1 MNNNMINLYKNLTLN
16 DKRNEFSSLLLKTDK
31 LLDQLML
38 NVKIDLTDEVKNYD
52 SIDDLNLTEDDVM
65 LFFYEDL
72 WNIKNKILTLIVAN
86 ENKEKINE

>member
-1 MNNNMINLYKNLTLN
+1 MNNSMLSLYKNLTLN

-38 NVKIDLTDEVKNYD
+38 NVKGDLTGEVKNYN
-52 SIDDLNLTEDDVM
+52 SIDNLNLTEDDIM

-72 WNIKNKILTLIVAN
+72 WNIKNKILTLIVTN
-86 ENKEKINE
+86 ENKEKKNE

>member
-1 MNNNMINLYKNLTLN
+1 MNNSMLSLYKNLTLN

-38 NVKIDLTDEVKNYD
+38 NVKDDLTGEVKNYN
-52 SIDDLNLTEDDVM
+52 SIDNLNLTEDDIM

-86 ENKEKINE
+86 ENKEKKNE

>member
-1 MNNNMINLYKNLTLN
+1 MNDSMLSLYKNLTLN

-38 NVKIDLTDEVKNYD
+38 NVKDDLTGEVKNYN
-52 SIDDLNLTEDDVM
+52 SIDNLNLTEDDIM

-72 WNIKNKILTLIVAN
+72 WNIKNKILTLIVTN
-86 ENKEKINE
+86 ENKEKKNE

>member
-1 MNNNMINLYKNLTLN
+1 MNDSMLSLYKNLTLN

-38 NVKIDLTDEVKNYD
+38 NVKGDLTGEVKNYN
-52 SIDDLNLTEDDVM
+52 SIDNLNLTEDDIM

-72 WNIKNKILTLIVAN
+72 WNIKNKILTLIVTN
-86 ENKEKINE
+86 ENKEKKNE

>member
-1 MNNNMINLYKNLTLN
+1 MNDSMLSLYKNLTLN

-38 NVKIDLTDEVKNYD
+38 NVKDDLTGEVKNYN
-52 SIDDLNLTEDDVM
+52 SIDNLNLTEDDIM

-86 ENKEKINE
+86 ENKEKKNE

>member
-1 MNNNMINLYKNLTLN
+1 MNDSMLSLYKNLTLN

-38 NVKIDLTDEVKNYD
+38 NVKDNLTGEVKNYN
-52 SIDDLNLTEDDVM
+52 SIDNLNLTEDDIM

-72 WNIKNKILTLIVAN
+72 WNIKNKILTLIVTN
-86 ENKEKINE
+86 ENKEKKNE

>member
-1 MNNNMINLYKNLTLN
+1 MNDSMLSLYKNLTLN

-38 NVKIDLTDEVKNYD
+38 NVKYDLTGEVKNYN
-52 SIDDLNLTEDDVM
+52 SIDNLNLTEDDIM

-86 ENKEKINE
+86 ENKEKKNE

>member
-1 MNNNMINLYKNLTLN
+1 MNDSMLSLYKNLTLN

-38 NVKIDLTDEVKNYD
+38 NVKGDLTGEVKNYN
-52 SIDDLNLTEDDVM
+52 SIDNLNLTEDDIM

-72 WNIKNKILTLIVAN
+72 WNIKNKILTLIVTN
-86 ENKEKINE
+86 ENKDKKNE